1 MMKISRDI
9 EYEGTHMDIQQLTQ
23 DLKEYHNENPFATGL
38 DWARQE
44 FWAVMENEQALVFIL
59 KHPEYKD
66 LFKEI

>member
-23 DLKEYHNENPFATGL
+23 DLKEYHNEHPFATGL
-38 DWARQE
+38 DWSKQE